1 MPRSEYLCSRRAFR
15 EVGVTMES
23 INSGLLKDM
32 LKSGMNNLA
41 NHSAEIDA
49 LNVFPVPDG
58 DTGTNM
64 NLTFSNGVKD
74 ALKEDAPTVGKIC
87 KTLSRGLLMGARGN
101 SGVITSQIFRGFYQ
115 AVEDLEEIDAMQLAN
130 ALVNGSRVAYRA
142 VMRPVEGTILTVVR
156 EAADYTY
163 AYTVTEEV
171 EDCVA
176 VMQKMVEEA
185 NESLLRTPELLPVL
199 EEVGVV
205 DSGGKGLCVIL
216 EGFLSAL
223 KGEVVELSESTSN
236 VDASQTR
243 VEGQEE
249 EYGFCTEFILRLN
262 ENGMR
267 HFSEEQF
274 REELA
279 TIGNSIVCVQDEDLV
294 KVHVHTLEPKT
305 AIKMGKRQGRFVKL
319 KVENMQEQ
327 HDNILEKEETLPE
340 SAPQEHK
347 KYAII
352 TVAPGSGVDAMFKE
366 LRADVVIGGGQTMNP
381 STEDFVSAIAKLNA
395 DHILILPNNSN
406 IVLAAQ
412 QAQQVCEDQDI
423 HVLPTKTIPQGL
435 SACVMF
441 NPEVE
446 LEENLE
452 EMQEAIDHVK
462 SGEVTYAIKDTT
474 YEGLEIKKDEYMGIF
489 GKDIV
494 VSCPDC
500 LEATK
505 RLVDRML
512 DEDSELVTLI
522 YGQESNEEQAQV
534 IADYIEEISEAE
546 VEIHDGKQPV
556 YSFILGVE

>member
-1 MPRSEYLCSRRAFR
+1 
-15 EVGVTMES
+15 MER
-23 INSGLLKDM
+23 INSQLLKDM
-32 LKSGMNNLA
+32 LTSGMNNLA

-64 NLTFSNGVKD
+64 NLTFSNGVKE
-74 ALKEDAPTVGKIC
+74 ALKEDADTVGKIC

-115 AVEDLEEIDAMQLAN
+115 AVEDLDEIDAMQLAN

-163 AYTVTEEV
+163 AYTVTEEI
-171 EDCVA
+171 EDCVQ
-176 VMQKMVEEA
+176 VLQKMVDEA
-185 NESLLRTPELLPVL
+185 NASLERTPELLPVL

-223 KGEVVELSESTSN
+223 QGN
-236 VDASQTR
+236 VIAASDSADVNEHAQTK
-243 VEGQEE
+243 VQGGEE
-249 EYGFCTEFILRLN
+249 EFGFCTEFILRLN
-262 ENGMR
+262 ENGIR

-274 REELA
+274 KEELA
-279 TIGNSIVCVQDEDLV
+279 TIGNSIVCVQDDDLV

-305 AIKMGKRQGRFVKL
+305 AIKMGKRQGRFVKM

-327 HDNILEKEETLPE
+327 HDNILDNEEA
-340 SAPQEHK
+340 APVVSKREHQ

-352 TVAPGSGVDAMFKE
+352 TVAPGAGVDQMFKE

-381 STEDFVSAIAKLNA
+381 STEDFVSAVNQLDAE
-395 DHILILPNNSN
+395 HILILPNNSN

-412 QAQQVCEDQDI
+412 QAQSVCEDQDI

-446 LEENLE
+446 LEENLA

-500 LEATK
+500 LEASK
-505 RLVDRML
+505 ALVDKMV

-522 YGQESNEEQAQV
+522 YGKEATKEQAQAL
-534 IADYIEEISEAE
+534 ADYIEETSDAE
-546 VEIHDGKQPV
+546 VEIYDGKQPV

>member
-1 MPRSEYLCSRRAFR
+1 
-15 EVGVTMES
+15 MER
-23 INSGLLKDM
+23 INSQLLKDM
-32 LKSGMNNLA
+32 LTSGMNNLA

-64 NLTFSNGVKD
+64 NLTFSNGVKE
-74 ALKEDAPTVGKIC
+74 ALKEDADTVGKIC

-115 AVEDLEEIDAMQLAN
+115 AVEDLDEIDAMQLAN

-163 AYTVTEEV
+163 AYTVTEEI
-171 EDCVA
+171 EDCVQ
-176 VMQKMVEEA
+176 VLQKMVDEA
-185 NESLLRTPELLPVL
+185 NASLERTPELLPVL

-223 KGEVVELSESTSN
+223 QGNVIAASDAAEVNEH
-236 VDASQTR
+236 AQTK
-243 VEGQEE
+243 VQGGEE
-249 EYGFCTEFILRLN
+249 EFGFCTEFILRLN
-262 ENGMR
+262 ENGIR

-274 REELA
+274 KEELA
-279 TIGNSIVCVQDEDLV
+279 TIGNSIVCVQDDDLV

-305 AIKMGKRQGRFVKL
+305 AIKMGKRQSRFVKL

-327 HDNILEKEETLPE
+327 HDNILEKEEA
-340 SAPQEHK
+340 APVVSKREHQ

-352 TVAPGSGVDAMFKE
+352 TVAPGAGVDQMFKE
-366 LRADVVIGGGQTMNP
+366 LRADIVIGGGQTMNP
-381 STEDFVSAIAKLNA
+381 STEDFVSAVNQLDAE
-395 DHILILPNNSN
+395 HILILPNNSN

-412 QAQQVCEDQDI
+412 QAQSVCEDQDI

-446 LEENLE
+446 LEENLA

-500 LEATK
+500 LEASK
-505 RLVDRML
+505 ALVDKMV

-522 YGQESNEEQAQV
+522 YGKEATKEQAQAL
-534 IADYIEEISEAE
+534 ADYIEETSDAE
-546 VEIHDGKQPV
+546 VEIYDGKQPV

>member
-74 ALKEDAPTVGKIC
+74 ALKEDASTVGKIC

-163 AYTVTEEV
+163 AYTVTEEI

-176 VMQKMVEEA
+176 VMQKMVDEA

-223 KGEVVELSESTSN
+223 KGEVIELSESTSN

-243 VEGQEE
+243 VEGQE

-327 HDNILEKEETLPE
+327 HDNILEKEESQEE
-340 SAPQEHK
+340 SVPQEHK

-352 TVAPGSGVDAMFKE
+352 TVAPGAGVDAMFKE
-366 LRADVVIGGGQTMNP
+366 LRADIVIGGGQTMNP
-381 STEDFVSAIAKLNA
+381 STEDFVGAISKLNA

-452 EMQEAIDHVK
+452 EMQEAINHVK

-505 RLVDRML
+505 RLVDQML

-522 YGQESNEEQAQV
+522 YGQDSNEEQAQV

-546 VEIHDGKQPV
+546 VEIYAGKQPV